1 MYQLWTPFA
10 RSSCRGTRIITALF
24 FAALLLAPGCGE
36 PEPGGPGRVAGSR
49 AGLDSSG
56 QLPPPRIEFASV
68 EHDFGEIDEG
78 QSVSHRFSFR
88 NSGQSLLFIRNV
100 KPS

>member
-1 MYQLWTPFA
+1 MNQTWTPL
-10 RSSCRGTRIITALF
+10 SCREAWITTILF
-24 FAALLLAPGCGE
+24 IAVLLLAPGCGE

-56 QLPPPRIEFASV
+56 ELPPPSIEFTSL

-78 QSVSHRFSFR
+78 QSVSHEFRFW
-88 NSGQSLLFIRNV
+88 NSGQSLLFIRNI